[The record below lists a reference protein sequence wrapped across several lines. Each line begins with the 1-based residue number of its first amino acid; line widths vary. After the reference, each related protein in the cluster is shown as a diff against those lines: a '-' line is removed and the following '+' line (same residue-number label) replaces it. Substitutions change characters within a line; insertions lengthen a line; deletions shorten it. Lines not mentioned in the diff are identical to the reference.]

1 MGDLMDINALRKT
14 GEYRAAW
21 LAYANLCLA
30 ANKNLVRVTC
40 ATELPVLTLA
50 VDNPEIWLVV
60 ADCRDCTIEL
70 YSLDEKSVYYD
81 RSLNSLLAGE
91 AVIYAAAYQ
100 KLSEHFET
108 MVSAPVDY
116 DTLYKRLS
124 REYMSTER
132 DVTRK
137 VDDECIRNFI
147 KNSLA
152 MQKHHS

>member
-1 MGDLMDINALRKT
+1 MDINALRKT

-21 LAYANLCLA
+21 LAYANLYLA

-60 ADCRDCTIEL
+60 ADCRDCTIEP

-108 MVSAPVDY
+108 MVSAP
-116 DTLYKRLS
+116 
-124 REYMSTER
+124 
-132 DVTRK
+132 
-137 VDDECIRNFI
+137 
-147 KNSLA
+147 
-152 MQKHHS
+152 

>member
-60 ADCRDCTIEL
+60 ADWRDGAIEL

-108 MVSAPVDY
+108 MVSAP
-116 DTLYKRLS
+116 TLYKRLS

-147 KNSLA
+147 QNSLA

>member
-1 MGDLMDINALRKT
+1 MDINALRKT

-21 LAYANLCLA
+21 LAYANLYLA

-108 MVSAPVDY
+108 MISSLISY

-124 REYMSTER
+124 REYLATER

-137 VDDECIRNFI
+137 ADDECIRNFI

>member
-1 MGDLMDINALRKT
+1 M
-14 GEYRAAW
+14 
-21 LAYANLCLA
+21 
-30 ANKNLVRVTC
+30 
-40 ATELPVLTLA
+40 
-50 VDNPEIWLVV
+50 
-60 ADCRDCTIEL
+60 
-70 YSLDEKSVYYD
+70 
-81 RSLNSLLAGE
+81 
-91 AVIYAAAYQ
+91 IYAMSYQ
-100 KLSEHFET
+100 QMSEHFEV

-116 DTLYKRLS
+116 GTLYKRLS